1 MIPEAVRAVDRVV
14 DSLGLS
20 GAPLSA
26 AELIQSAR
34 RSVGLADFGVP
45 SLEDP
50 LEVLLRSY
58 EREASLSVFGRLAAR
73 WDAVRF
79 LSNLLIL
86 REMEKRVPAILDQSI
101 DRPIFITGLPRTGTT
116 FLHNLL
122 AQDHSNRVVRVWET
136 IYPIP
141 GQDDAAPRPDRRP
154 RQVDR
159 QLAIFRKLAPELGSL
174 YPMTAHS
181 PQECTEIT
189 AHVFRSLRFDTTHA
203 VPTYRRW
210 LDDAGHVAAY
220 QFHKRFLKHL
230 QYRNGRG
237 RWVLK
242 CPDHVFALDA
252 IREVY
257 PDARFIFVHRNP
269 LEVLPSVARLT
280 DVLRRP
286 FTRRVDR
293 FEIGRQVGERWAE
306 GAATLVRMAQEA
318 RPGPDQVFHLK
329 FRNFVRAPFESI
341 AAIYR
346 HFGVTFSPEAAER
359 VQRFAAERPDGGY
372 GRHRTRLDE
381 YGLDRQAERRGY
393 RDYAAYF
400 GV

>member
-1 MIPEAVRAVDRVV
+1 VIPEAVRAVDRFA
-14 DSLGLS
+14 DSLRLS
-20 GAPLSA
+20 GGPLSSA
-26 AELIQSAR
+26 DLIQSAR
-34 RSVGLADFGVP
+34 RSVGLTDFGTT
-45 SLEDP
+45 SLQDP
-50 LEVLLRSY
+50 LEVLLESY

-79 LSNLLIL
+79 LSNLLLL
-86 REMEKRVPAILDQSI
+86 REAEKRVPAILDQSI

-122 AQDHSNRVVRVWET
+122 AQDQSNRVVRVWET
-136 IYPIP
+136 IYPSP
-141 GQDDAAPRPDRRP
+141 GQRSRAPRPDRRP

-159 QLAIFRKLAPELGSL
+159 QLAMFRKLAPELESL

-210 LDDAGHVAAY
+210 LDDVGHNAAY

-230 QYRNGRG
+230 QYWNGRG
-237 RWVLK
+237 HWVLK

-252 IREVY
+252 IHDVY

-286 FTRRVDR
+286 FTRRIDR
-293 FEIGRQVGERWAE
+293 FEIGRQVGERWNN
-306 GAATLVRMAQEA
+306 GAATLVRVAQEVRLA
-318 RPGPDQVFHLK
+318 PDRALHLK
-329 FRNFVRAPFESI
+329 FRDFVRGPFDSI
-341 AAIYR
+341 AAIYS
-346 HFGVTFSPEAAER
+346 HFGLTLSPDASER
-359 VQRFAAERPDGGY
+359 IRRFAAERPDGGY

-381 YGLDRQAERRGY
+381 YGLDGQAKRRGY
-393 RDYAAYF
+393 QDYAAYF